1 MANIIVDSRE
11 KQPYTFKDN
20 FIVAKLD
27 TGDYS
32 LEGYENIFTVDRKA
46 TVSELAGNL
55 TTARFKRELERM
67 KSFKH
72 AYLLLEFSFDDIL
85 RFPYGSDIPRKRWK
99 YLKVRPPFIISA
111 LTRISLEY
119 GVHIIYGGNRDNA
132 RDILTSLL
140 KNFGKLYEKN

>member
-1 MANIIVDSRE
+1 MSGSNIIVDSRE

-32 LEGYENIFTVDRKA
+32 LEGYENVFTVDRKA

-55 TTARFKRELERM
+55 TTARFKKELERM

-99 YLKVRPPFIISA
+99 YLKIRPPFIISA
-111 LTRISLEY
+111 LSRISLEY
-119 GVHIIYGGNRDNA
+119 GVHIIYAGNRDNA
-132 RDILTSLL
+132 RDILISLL
-140 KNFGKLYEKN
+140 KNLRKT